1 MRQQVC
7 AGLALAASY
16 WRVPAAAL
24 GPDPARGDPPGE
36 KAENAAPESAA
47 PESAAAGSALPES
60 AAPQERCEQ
69 PSVLR
74 HRPPRPGRHRAP

>member
-24 GPDPARGDPPGE
+24 GPDPVRGDPPGE
-36 KAENAAPESAA
+36 KAAPESA
-47 PESAAAGSALPES
+47 L
-60 AAPQERCEQ
+60 PQERCEQ

>member
-36 KAENAAPESAA
+36 KTENAA